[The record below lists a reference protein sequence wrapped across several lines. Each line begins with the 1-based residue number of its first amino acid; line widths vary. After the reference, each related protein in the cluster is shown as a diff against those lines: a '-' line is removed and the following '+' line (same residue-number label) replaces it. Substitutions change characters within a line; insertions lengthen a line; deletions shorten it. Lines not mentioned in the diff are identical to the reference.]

1 MINARYQQTEPAVL
15 IATTALVTYVG
26 QRALRRLI
34 YGEGFVPNVR
44 RGLLA
49 SLRNLPIVRNYVHEQ
64 LDKIAVDVE
73 RSLNK
78 CYAHCTF
85 VLELPDKGWTPETI
99 LERMAEN
106 DSLSH
111 VEWKKGV
118 VSGAIYTEHDPK
130 LEGLMVSVYERHL
143 RSNPLHSDVFVGVRK
158 MESEVIRWCCN
169 LFHGGPESCGSMT
182 SGGTESL
189 ILACKAHRDRGYFE
203 KGIVYP
209 EMVIPATAHAGFD
222 KAGEYLRIKVIH
234 VPVDPK
240 TMKVDIHKMKAAIT
254 RNTVMLVG
262 SSPQF
267 PHGSIDPILEIAELG
282 LRYGIPVHVDACL
295 GGFLVPFMDDAGFP
309 LPPFDFRL
317 EGVTSISADTHKV
330 FLFGLAGTHCATD
343 VSTAYTCHM
352 DSPKMGPC
360 IARNCYPVIELAPP
374 PSHHVTSS
382 ASPIK
387 VGIQNF
393 SFSGTGGP
401 GANMWPKTP
410 FFRIVQVFLFGLAG
424 THCATDVSTAYTCRM
439 NSPKMGP
446 CIARNC
452 YPVIELAPPPSHHVT
467 SSASPIKVGIQ
478 NFSFSG
484 HGGPGANMWPKTPFF
499 RIVQYGYT
507 PKGSSMVMYRNHKYH
522 HYQFSVATDWPGG
535 VYATPTVSGS
545 RPGSVAAC
553 TWASLLYYGRDGY
566 IEATRKIISTT
577 RKIVNE
583 LRTVPGIQLLGSPD
597 VSVVAVGSEEF
608 DVFQLMDQLTSRGWN
623 LNPLQYPSGFHL
635 CVTLLHVAEN
645 VADRFVSDIRECTA
659 EIMQSPRL
667 PSTGK
672 AAIYGMAQSIPDRSV
687 IEELAHA
694 YIDACYSTR
703 YLPPP
708 S

>member
-1 MINARYQQTEPAVL
+1 MTSLKESLLYAFWRVCGLVTFHIDMINARYQNTEPVVL

-26 QRALRRLI
+26 QRALRRLV

-44 RGLLA
+44 RGMLA
-49 SLRNLPIVRNYVHEQ
+49 SLRNLPIVRDYVHEQ
-64 LDKIAVDVE
+64 MDKIAVDVE

-78 CYAHCTF
+78 CYAHCNF
-85 VLELPDKGWTPETI
+85 ILELPDKGWTPETI

-169 LFHGGPESCGSMT
+169 LFHGGPDSCGSMT

-189 ILACKAHRDRGYFE
+189 ILACKAHRDYGYFE

-234 VPVDPK
+234 VPVDVK
-240 TMKVDIHKMKAAIT
+240 TMKVDVRKMRAAIT
-254 RNTVMLVG
+254 GNTIMLVG

-267 PHGSIDPILEIAELG
+267 PHGSIDPIREIAELG
-282 LRYGIPVHVDACL
+282 LKYGIPVHVDACL

-317 EGVTSISADTHKV
+317 EGVTSISADTHK
-330 FLFGLAGTHCATD
+330 
-343 VSTAYTCHM
+343 
-352 DSPKMGPC
+352 
-360 IARNCYPVIELAPP
+360 
-374 PSHHVTSS
+374 
-382 ASPIK
+382 
-387 VGIQNF
+387 
-393 SFSGTGGP
+393 
-401 GANMWPKTP
+401 
-410 FFRIVQVFLFGLAG
+410 
-424 THCATDVSTAYTCRM
+424 
-439 NSPKMGP
+439 
-446 CIARNC
+446 
-452 YPVIELAPPPSHHVT
+452 
-467 SSASPIKVGIQ
+467 
-478 NFSFSG
+478 
-484 HGGPGANMWPKTPFF
+484 
-499 RIVQYGYT
+499 YGYT
-507 PKGSSMVMYRNHKYH
+507 PKGSSMVMYRSPKYH

-535 VYATPTVSGS
+535 VYATPTLSGS
-545 RPGSVAAC
+545 RAGSVAAC
-553 TWASLLYYGRDGY
+553 TWASLLYYGREGY
-566 IEATRKIISTT
+566 VEATRKIITTT
-577 RKIVNE
+577 RKIVDE
-583 LRTVPGIQLLGSPD
+583 LRTVPGIQVLGSPD

-608 DVFQLMDQLTSRGWN
+608 DVFQLMDKLTSRGWN

-635 CVTLLHVAEN
+635 CVTLLHVAED
-645 VADRFVSDIRECTA
+645 VADRFVGDIRECTA

-703 YLPPP
+703 YLPP

>member
-1 MINARYQQTEPAVL
+1 MTTLKESLLYAFWRVCGLVCFHRDMINARYQQTEPAVL

-267 PHGSIDPILEIAELG
+267 PHGSIDPILEIAE
-282 LRYGIPVHVDACL
+282 
-295 GGFLVPFMDDAGFP
+295 
-309 LPPFDFRL
+309 
-317 EGVTSISADTHKV
+317 
-330 FLFGLAGTHCATD
+330 
-343 VSTAYTCHM
+343 
-352 DSPKMGPC
+352 
-360 IARNCYPVIELAPP
+360 
-374 PSHHVTSS
+374 
-382 ASPIK
+382 
-387 VGIQNF
+387 
-393 SFSGTGGP
+393 
-401 GANMWPKTP
+401 
-410 FFRIVQVFLFGLAG
+410 
-424 THCATDVSTAYTCRM
+424 
-439 NSPKMGP
+439 
-446 CIARNC
+446 
-452 YPVIELAPPPSHHVT
+452 
-467 SSASPIKVGIQ
+467 
-478 NFSFSG
+478 
-484 HGGPGANMWPKTPFF
+484 
-499 RIVQYGYT
+499 YGYT